1 MAPDDYQ
8 ALKASIED
16 IGVQNPIT
24 LYEGMVID
32 GWHRY
37 SAASDLM
44 MDCPSVELGDVDP
57 RAFVL
62 AQNKTRRHATQAQM
76 ALATAAVYQWTP
88 AGTNQHTKK
97 RQGTQCPP
105 SNFDARQGTQCPPSK
120 TANELA
126 AAAGVGVRTIKQ
138 AKVVQARAIPEVAQA
153 VRDGKLG
160 LAKASAIARLPKED
174 QAAAIDKPLPKSGK
188 SASVAAESSPH
199 STLDE
204 LVDELQA
211 ENLRLAS
218 EIAAL
223 SEADDQKAETLKW
236 HRMYDHAM
244 RRQSEAEQSA
254 SRHQK
259 ESKRLALQVRECCRA
274 LGLNDPRRLVP
285 EVKKLASRQEA
296 A

>member
-44 MDCPSVELGDVDP
+44 MDCPSVELGDADP

-97 RQGTQCPP
+97 RV
-105 SNFDARQGTQCPPSK
+105 GTQCPPSK

-138 AKVVQARAIPEVAQA
+138 AKVVQAKAIPEVAQA

-160 LAKASAIARLPKED
+160 LAKASAIARLPKKD

-223 SEADDQKAETLKW
+223 SEADNQKAETLKW
-236 HRMYDHAM
+236 HRMYDHAV

-274 LGLNDPRRLVP
+274 LGLDDPRRLVP